1 MKRFRPN
8 VCVVLANEAG
18 DRVLVFRR
26 ADDVLGPYRW
36 QFPQG
41 GLHEGEEPQ
50 AGMLRELL
58 EEAGTADAAVLARLP
73 EPIRYEYPPEIK
85 ARLEAEGSAMAA
97 WDGQEQHWF
106 LARLNGGTET
116 IHFEHQ
122 PREFDAFRWVT
133 PREAVELVV
142 PFKQQAYRQ
151 AMQALGL
158 LPPAE
163 S

>member
-8 VCVVLANEAG
+8 VCVVLTNEEA

-26 ADDVLGPYRW
+26 TDARLGPYCW

-41 GLHEGEEPQ
+41 GLHPGEAPT
-50 AGMLRELL
+50 AGMLRELQ
-58 EEAGTADAAVLARLP
+58 EEVGTADARVLGRLP
-73 EPIRYEYPPEIK
+73 ETIRYEYPPEIK
-85 ARLEAEGSAMAA
+85 AGLEARNSGMAA

-133 PREAVELVV
+133 PQEAVELVV
-142 PFKQQAYRQ
+142 PFKQEAYGR
-151 AMQALGL
+151 AMRALGL
-158 LPPAE
+158 LPPRDG
-163 S
+163 